1 MSVVDPLELD
11 LLLSRVERSIELVD
25 EEEEEQQ

>member
-1 MSVVDPLELD
+1 MSVVGSLELD
-11 LLLSRVERSIELVD
+11 LLLSMVERSLELVD